1 MLLYLRPKTANFHH
15 NKSISTERLR
25 FAWVVFI
32 CCEGMAV
39 PRMRVTQFTHFF
51 IFPKQINNLKS
62 NNMKRILL
70 FLSALVITFSLL
82 AYNVE
87 VNGIYYNLDRTNK
100 TAQVISVVNK
110 NSENI
115 IITKTI
121 TYDSET
127 YSVTSIGQG
136 AFSNCTGLI
145 SITIPNSVTSIGEYA
160 FSNCNLTKVNYLGT
174 VDEWVSIDFLGYKS
188 NPATYAEDF
197 YINDKL
203 LTDVKIT
210 SADSIK
216 QRAFESCKS
225 LTSVTIGNNVT
236 FIDDLAFL
244 TCRDL
249 TEIIVLSNNKNFTS
263 DNGVLFNKDK
273 TKLIQYPIGKNS
285 TTYEIPNYVTSIG
298 KAAFTECMNL
308 TSVIIPNSVKYIRDW
323 AFSSCGYL
331 AKVNYLGTVD
341 EWAEIDFGSG
351 GANPTDYAN
360 DLYINGDLLTDVK
373 ITSADSIKQYAF
385 YNCKSIKS
393 VEIGNNV
400 KFIGYGAFGGCD
412 SLTKVNYL
420 GTLEEYME
428 GNFGKANN
436 TILDLYIKGELL
448 TDLKIT
454 SADSIKDY
462 AFYNCQSIK
471 SVEIGN
477 SVNYIGESAFDRCT
491 GLTKVNYLGT
501 VDKWAKIDFKNSCS
515 NPTYYTNDLY
525 INDKLLTDVIITSTD
540 SIRDYAFYNCK
551 SIKSIEIGNS
561 VKYIGQGAFYGCS
574 ALTSVTIPGS
584 VASIGSSAFCGCSG
598 LTSLSICEGVKEI
611 QNQAFLHCSELIS
624 INIPNSV
631 NIICENVFRGTSFYN
646 DGSNWDNGVLY
657 IDNCLISTKKDVI
670 KGSYTIKEGTRLISG
685 EAFRKCSGLTSLT
698 IPNSVTSI
706 GSRAFYDCSG
716 LTKVN
721 YLGTVD
727 EWVEIDMSDNL
738 TYYAKDLYINDE
750 LLTDV
755 KITSAD
761 SIKNYAFY
769 NCASIKSVEI
779 GNCVKYIGFHAFLN
793 CSGLSS
799 VTLPNSVTSIGD
811 GAFARCSGLTE
822 VTIPNS
828 VTSIGESVFYNCSGL
843 TSIIIPNS
851 ITYIDYDAFGF
862 CDSLKTVYNCSSL
875 DIVKGSYT
883 NGSVAYYADEVINA
897 CPVGDFIVN
906 YEDEIIEYIGDTTV
920 NKIEIPEFVTGIE
933 SDVFA
938 SCANI
943 DTIVWNAI
951 NCADFTE
958 KTAPFNA
965 QAAQIK
971 SVIFGNNVEYIPAYL
986 CSDMTLLT
994 EISIPGKVNSIGENA
1009 FKGCS
1014 RLKFITSYPT
1024 LVPLA
1029 KENSFNSYSAYLYIL
1044 CDYYDYYYLDDVF
1057 GKFTEIKCISAEEV
1071 EGSEKVEIEVDS
1083 NNNATIIWPST
1094 GNASSYELVISKN
1107 GEVFCTLLF
1116 NENGQLTSIDFG
1128 NRSASVGFQFTVT
1141 GLDAASKYSYSI
1153 VAKDE
1158 KGNELES
1165 YNGTFTTNGYSEVT
1179 AILETLA
1186 DANITISGGT
1196 ISADADFTIY
1206 NTLGQDVTNLNGALT
1221 PGVYV
1226 VQVVDDF
1233 VKVMVK

>member
-1 MLLYLRPKTANFHH
+1 MF
-15 NKSISTERLR
+15 
-25 FAWVVFI
+25 
-32 CCEGMAV
+32 
-39 PRMRVTQFTHFF
+39 
-51 IFPKQINNLKS
+51 
-62 NNMKRILL
+62 
-70 FLSALVITFSLL
+70 TFSLL

-87 VNGIYYNLDRTNK
+87 INSIYYYLDRTNK

-115 IITKTI
+115 IITETI

-174 VDEWVSIDFLGYKS
+174 VDEWVSIDFLGYNS

-331 AKVNYLGTVD
+331 AKVNYLGTVE
-341 EWAEIDFGSG
+341 EWAEIDFG
-351 GANPTDYAN
+351 GAMSNPTYYAN
-360 DLYINGDLLTDVK
+360 DLYINDVLLTDVK
-373 ITSADSIKQYAF
+373 ITSADSIKDYAF
-385 YNCKSIKS
+385 YNCQSIKS
-393 VEIGNNV
+393 LEIGKSV
-400 KFIGYGAFGGCD
+400 TFIGYSPFHGCS

-501 VDKWAKIDFKNSCS
+501 VDKWAKIDFKNSRS

-561 VKYIGQGAFYGCS
+561 VKYLGQGAFYGCI

-584 VASIGSSAFCGCSG
+584 VTSIGSSAFCGCSG

-657 IDNCLISTKKDVI
+657 IDNCLISTKKDV
-670 KGSYTIKEGTRLISG
+670 GSYTIKEGTRLIAG

-721 YLGTVD
+721 YLGNVD
-727 EWVEIDMSDNL
+727 KWVEIDFVNPYSNPTDC
-738 TYYAKDLYINDE
+738 AKDLYINDK

-755 KITSAD
+755 KITLAD

-779 GNCVKYIGFHAFLN
+779 DDCVTYIGEDAFYNCESIKSVEMGDSVKYIGRGAFLH

-799 VTLPNSVTSIGD
+799 ITINNNITSISEVTFAGCSGLTSVTIPESVTSIGYS
-811 GAFARCSGLTE
+811 AFQECSSLTS
-822 VTIPNS
+822 VVIPNS
-828 VTSIGESVFYNCSGL
+828 VTF
-843 TSIIIPNS
+843 
-851 ITYIDYDAFGF
+851 IDYNAFSF
-862 CDSLKTVYNCSSL
+862 CSNLKTVYNCSSL
-875 DIVKGSYT
+875 NIVEGT
-883 NGSVAYYADEVINA
+883 NDNGSVAYYADEVINA

-906 YEDEIIEYIGDTTV
+906 YEEEIIEYIGDTTI

-933 SDVFA
+933 PDVFE

-951 NCADFTE
+951 DCADFTE
-958 KTAPFNA
+958 TTAPFNA

-994 EISIPGKVNSIGENA
+994 EVSIPSKVNSIGENA

-1029 KENSFNSYSAYLYIL
+1029 KESSFNSYSAYLYIP

-1057 GKFTEIKCISAEEV
+1057 GKFKEIKCISAEEV
-1071 EGSEKVEIEVDS
+1071 EGSDKVEIEVDS

-1094 GNASSYELVISKN
+1094 DGANSYELVISKN

-1128 NRSASVGFQFTVT
+1128 NRSASVGFQFIVT
-1141 GLDAASKYSYSI
+1141 GFDGASKYKYQMTAI
-1153 VAKDE
+1153 DK
-1158 KGNELES
+1158 KGNEITS
-1165 YNGTFTTNGYSEVT
+1165 YKGVFATNGYEGSLEDDEEDEPTDVV
-1179 AILETLA
+1179 ETLA
-1186 DANITISGGT
+1186 DANITISDGT
-1196 ISADADFTIY
+1196 ISADTNFTIY
-1206 NTLGQDVTNLNGALT
+1206 NTVGQNVTNLNGALT

-1233 VKVMVK
+1233 VKVMMK